1 MFQTIRQRIPQ
12 AGIVRRLEISQGALL
27 RFVAGGN
34 VTV

>member
-12 AGIVRRLEISQGALL
+12 AGIVRRLEFSQHAIR
-27 RFVAGGN
+27 RFVAGGI